1 MFFMCLHAPVESQY
15 FAEVH
20 VVGIPTRHAVMISA
34 QRPRPEPGSVS
45 EARQAL
51 LRFTAP
57 ITMGGDEPIAPPPL
71 EEVVNALKVLAYHP
85 AGGGA
90 TESHRAHLY
99 SAALAFLQIL
109 RDDGRT
115 LRCAKFAN
123 LRDEIKSTRF

>member
-1 MFFMCLHAPVESQY
+1 MLRSQY
-15 FAEVH
+15 NCTSQSGAS
-20 VVGIPTRHAVMISA
+20 GDDL
-34 QRPRPEPGSVS
+34 QRPEPGSVS
-45 EARQAL
+45 QARQAL

-115 LRCAKFAN
+115 LRCACVEWMDGIGKFA
-123 LRDEIKSTRF
+123 R

>member
-1 MFFMCLHAPVESQY
+1 MLRSQY
-15 FAEVH
+15 FAVRC
-20 VVGIPTRHAVMISA
+20 TMMSLWQACRT
-34 QRPRPEPGSVS
+34 PEPGSVS
-45 EARQAL
+45 QARQAL

-115 LRCAKFAN
+115 LRCACGIGKFA
-123 LRDEIKSTRF
+123 R

>member
-1 MFFMCLHAPVESQY
+1 MCLHAPVAILRSAVHHDDSQ
-15 FAEVH
+15 AC
-20 VVGIPTRHAVMISA
+20 R
-34 QRPRPEPGSVS
+34 RPEPGSVS
-45 EARQAL
+45 QARQAL

-115 LRCAKFAN
+115 LRCACVGSGN
-123 LRDEIKSTRF
+123 LQDER

>member
-1 MFFMCLHAPVESQY
+1 MLRSQY
-15 FAEVH
+15 FAVRC
-20 VVGIPTRHAVMISA
+20 TMMIRQLA
-34 QRPRPEPGSVS
+34 EACRRPEPGSVS
-45 EARQAL
+45 QARQAL

-115 LRCAKFAN
+115 LRCACVGSGN
-123 LRDEIKSTRF
+123 LQDER

>member
-1 MFFMCLHAPVESQY
+1 MRYVFYSCACMLRSSRNTSRVRRPACQ
-15 FAEVH
+15 
-20 VVGIPTRHAVMISA
+20 HAVMIC
-34 QRPRPEPGSVS
+34 RRPEPGSVS
-45 EARQAL
+45 QARQAL

-99 SAALAFLQIL
+99 SAALAFIQIL

-115 LRCAKFAN
+115 LRCACVGWDGIGKFA
-123 LRDEIKSTRF
+123 R

>member
-1 MFFMCLHAPVESQY
+1 MYVFYSCACMLRSSRNTSSTSWCAGQ
-15 FAEVH
+15 
-20 VVGIPTRHAVMISA
+20 HAVMIC
-34 QRPRPEPGSVS
+34 RRPEPGSVS
-45 EARQAL
+45 QARQAL

-57 ITMGGDEPIAPPPL
+57 ITMGGDEPIDPPPL

-99 SAALAFLQIL
+99 SAALAFIQII

-115 LRCAKFAN
+115 LRCACVG
-123 LRDEIKSTRF
+123 RDREICEMR

>member
-1 MFFMCLHAPVESQY
+1 MLRSSRNTSR
-15 FAEVH
+15 
-20 VVGIPTRHAVMISA
+20 VVRQHAVMICR
-34 QRPRPEPGSVS
+34 RPELEPGSVS
-45 EARQAL
+45 QARQAL

-57 ITMGGDEPIAPPPL
+57 ITMGGDDPPPL

-99 SAALAFLQIL
+99 SAALAFIQII

-115 LRCAKFAN
+115 LRCACVG
-123 LRDEIKSTRF
+123 RDREICEMR